1 MPALPPVSAADRDHM
16 VGLAEADFRA
26 LAGSRLFI
34 TGGTGFFGTWLLE
47 ALAAANARLGTGIT
61 ATILSRDPDQFARR
75 SPHLAAN
82 PAFLWWRGDVRSFP
96 PPPGNFDH
104 IIHGATAASAALNS
118 QSPREMFDTIVHGTE
133 RVLEFALGAG
143 AASHLFLSSGAIYGP
158 QPPNLAAIPEHHP
171 GGPDPGDPRSAYA
184 EGKRAAELLCAL
196 TPGLPTKVARCFAFI
211 GPHLPLDAH
220 FAAGNFL
227 RDALAGRDIIILG
240 DGRPLRSYLYAA
252 DLVVWLLAILVRGQ
266 AGRPYNVG
274 SDQAVSIA
282 DLAHLVARQH
292 SQPPPVTILGTPG
305 QGPAE
310 RYIPD
315 IARAR
320 QELGSELSIDLAAAI
335 ARTWRWLNS
344 TPPCT
349 L

>member
-1 MPALPPVSAADRDHM
+1 MPALPPVSAADRDHI

-47 ALAAANARLGTGIT
+47 ALAAANACLGTGIT
-61 ATILSRDPDQFARR
+61 AAILSRDPDQFARR

-96 PPPGNFDH
+96 PPPGRFDH

-143 AASHLFLSSGAIYGP
+143 ATSHLFLSSGAIYGP

-171 GGPDPGDPRSAYA
+171 GGPDPCDPRSAYA

-196 TPGLPTKVARCFAFI
+196 TPGLATKVARCFAFI

-227 RDALAGRDIIILG
+227 RDALAGRDIIIQG

-266 AGRPYNVG
+266 PGQPYNVG
-274 SDQAVSIA
+274 SSRAVSIA
-282 DLAHLVARQH
+282 ELAFACQASAQSPSVR
-292 SQPPPVTILGTPG
+292 ILGAHGAVPTPSYVPDTG
-305 QGPAE
+305 LAE
-310 RYIPD
+310 K
-315 IARAR
+315 
-320 QELGSELSIDLAAAI
+320 SLSVSIGIDLEEAI
-335 ARTWRWLNS
+335 TRTLTWLQGATS
-344 TPPCT
+344 
-349 L
+349 